1 MIKKE
6 GLDSYKLFVSES
18 YGAGIFGEKTTDE
31 ILGVPGDLCT
41 ETFLQF
47 GPFATKEETE
57 NCLSYWKTKFFR
69 ALVGVV
75 KNTQHCTKDVYQYV
89 PLQNFSKP
97 WTDKELYEKY
107 GLNQKEID
115 FIENNVESMED

>member
-1 MIKKE
+1 MDPHKEMIGPARATDNTLIRMAATMIKTSTVLKI
-6 GLDSYKLFVSES
+6 LFASS
-18 YGAGIFGEKTTDE
+18 CFRSP
-31 ILGVPGDLCT
+31 LL
-41 ETFLQF
+41 L
-47 GPFATKEETE
+47 ATKAETE

-69 ALVGVV
+69 ALIGVK

-89 PLQNFSKP
+89 PLQDFSKP

-107 GLNQKEID
+107 DLDQKEID